1 MKIKPKSCIDFIA
14 EDENLSKKMTAEEYE
29 NNEFAPKNSD
39 ESLGEAYAM
48 YKKIMEE
55 LNA

>member
-1 MKIKPKSCIDFIA
+1 MNIKPKSCMDFIA
-14 EDENLSKKMTAEEYE
+14 EDESLSKKMTAEEYE

-39 ESLGEAYAM
+39 ESLGEAYAT
-48 YKKIMEE
+48 YKKVMAE

>member
-1 MKIKPKSCIDFIA
+1 MKIKPKSCMDFIA
-14 EDENLSKKMTAEEYE
+14 EDESLSKKMTAEEYE

-39 ESLGEAYAM
+39 ESLGEAYAA
-48 YKKIMEE
+48 YKKVMEE

>member
-1 MKIKPKSCIDFIA
+1 MKFEPKSCMDFIA
-14 EDENLSKKMTAEEYE
+14 EDESLSKKMTAEEYE

-39 ESLGEAYAM
+39 ESLGEAYAV
-48 YKKIMEE
+48 YKKVIEE